1 MQCTYSTCLAF
12 FLFSLHPSSPLS
24 VSQPQTLLSAPTVK
38 MRWSLGNHSACC
50 SHHHWMLSWRSWDSE
65 VKSDYSP
72 DKWGVCVCVSGSAH
86 TRQQLWQKI
95 VKGYTWWVVGPL
107 WASATTEHCHFF
119 RTSILPLSLSHSHSF
134 HSQIYSCKCFTHT
147 WSIHHHRNNLPL
159 TFAFFILLAW
169 GPADLETDLYSA
181 GAFIVSGSE

>member
-72 DKWGVCVCVSGSAH
+72 DKWGVCVCVSGGAH

-119 RTSILPLSLSHSHSF
+119 RTSILPLSLSLTLTHFTLRFTVASVLLTHDLSIITGIICLWPLHSLF
-134 HSQIYSCKCFTHT
+134 CLLEVLQI
-147 WSIHHHRNNLPL
+147 
-159 TFAFFILLAW
+159 
-169 GPADLETDLYSA
+169 
-181 GAFIVSGSE
+181 